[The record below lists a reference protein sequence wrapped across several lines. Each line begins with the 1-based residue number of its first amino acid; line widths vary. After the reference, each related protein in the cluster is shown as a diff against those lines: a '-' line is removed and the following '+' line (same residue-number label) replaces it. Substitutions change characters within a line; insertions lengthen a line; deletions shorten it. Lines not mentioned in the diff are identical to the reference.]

1 MIISVYKNNN
11 KIRILVYTKFLKIRF
26 NYRLKMESNGNSN
39 TQHKQTYKINKRIL
53 TYEFIALNVLV
64 SLKKVV
70 CLILHH
76 KYTV

>member
-1 MIISVYKNNN
+1 
-11 KIRILVYTKFLKIRF
+11 
-26 NYRLKMESNGNSN
+26 MESNGNSN